1 MVSFEEGN
9 VASMKS
15 IGTTTTTARIA
26 DDIIYH
32 LPIEDDWRFTRL
44 NGAVII
50 GLGILATLI
59 LAVGVVVVV
68 VSDAMMSEDHFL
80 FAVLAEVGCWR
91 YKILRATS
99 SQPSQQNPMKVL
111 LPLAACLKHLV
122 YVRLLNL
129 LRMLHLHLDLLQSI
143 RTPNTTSRTTTNP
156 C

>member
-1 MVSFEEGN
+1 
-9 VASMKS
+9 MKS

-26 DDIIYH
+26 DNIIYH
-32 LPIEDDWRFTRL
+32 LPIEDDWRFNRL

-68 VSDAMMSEDHFL
+68 VSDAMMSEEDHFL
-80 FAVLAEVGCWR
+80 FAMLAEVGCWR

-111 LPLAACLKHLV
+111 LPLAAC
-122 YVRLLNL
+122 RLP
-129 LRMLHLHLDLLQSI
+129 RA
-143 RTPNTTSRTTTNP
+143 